1 MKQNKTTNKW
11 IYKHTKPFIPQII
24 YISLLNFI
32 ASVAYI
38 ILAKLSQQI
47 IDSASKSVTHTFII
61 GSVSLFGLIL
71 LHIIIE
77 AVVSIILTSVATKMN
92 ISLKNYMFTC
102 LMKKKYVNIAEYH
115 SGDLLNRFSTD
126 VDIIVNGSINLIPSL
141 VSMLTKIVAGFAALC
156 IQNYYFAF
164 AVLFI
169 GFIFP
174 LCGRLLSRKYKDLH
188 KQVQQTEGATRSFM
202 QESFANIVV
211 VKTFGGEKPFL
222 MKLKDFL
229 NTNRNLRIKKSVFS
243 VLISALLYLFFSLG
257 YYGILVWGA
266 AQIASGVMTIGTLVY
281 FLQLISVLRA
291 PLQNISGIIPKYYST
306 VASAE
311 RLIELEQIEDES
323 QNNNKIIDFNNISA
337 QNLTFAYTNE
347 IVLRH
352 NNFLIER
359 GTITAITGRS
369 GSGKSTLFKL
379 LLGLFPAT
387 EGALSFDGKTPIDE
401 TTRQMFSYVPQGNMI
416 ISGTIRDNITLCD
429 TTANEEDIINAAKV
443 ATIYDFIE
451 TLPDGLDSVISERGQ
466 GLSEGQIQRIAIARA
481 LLFDAPIILLDE
493 ATSALDEQT
502 ETQLLNNLKTL
513 TNKTILFI
521 THRNTSLSVCDKIL
535 HLSNGVFSEE

>member
-257 YYGILVWGA
+257 YYGILVWG
-266 AQIASGVMTIGTLVY
+266 VCLLC
-281 FLQLISVLRA
+281 FL
-291 PLQNISGIIPKYYST
+291 
-306 VASAE
+306 
-311 RLIELEQIEDES
+311 
-323 QNNNKIIDFNNISA
+323 
-337 QNLTFAYTNE
+337 
-347 IVLRH
+347 
-352 NNFLIER
+352 
-359 GTITAITGRS
+359 
-369 GSGKSTLFKL
+369 
-379 LLGLFPAT
+379 
-387 EGALSFDGKTPIDE
+387 
-401 TTRQMFSYVPQGNMI
+401 
-416 ISGTIRDNITLCD
+416 
-429 TTANEEDIINAAKV
+429 
-443 ATIYDFIE
+443 
-451 TLPDGLDSVISERGQ
+451 
-466 GLSEGQIQRIAIARA
+466 
-481 LLFDAPIILLDE
+481 
-493 ATSALDEQT
+493 
-502 ETQLLNNLKTL
+502 
-513 TNKTILFI
+513 
-521 THRNTSLSVCDKIL
+521 
-535 HLSNGVFSEE
+535 